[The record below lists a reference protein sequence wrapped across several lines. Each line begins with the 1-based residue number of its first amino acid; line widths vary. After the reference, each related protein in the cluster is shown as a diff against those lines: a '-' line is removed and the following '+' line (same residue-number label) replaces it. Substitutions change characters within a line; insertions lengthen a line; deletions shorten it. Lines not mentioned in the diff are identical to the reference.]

1 MDIKEVTE
9 ENVDVLSIWLDEHIN
24 NNDVWI
30 NSMLNKKTICGYS
43 FLRESIFLGRLWC
56 CIMFHNEEIVGV
68 LVVALPESYR
78 IHIKSA
84 EVLVYYSKENYFIKE
99 ALKLLKVSWGDLIKK
114 IKFVYLRNDKDLNMY
129 ISSEVKDIVHEISL
143 ECNENR
149 FCIDSIFV
157 GED

>member
-1 MDIKEVTE
+1 
-9 ENVDVLSIWLDEHIN
+9 
-24 NNDVWI
+24 
-30 NSMLNKKTICGYS
+30 
-43 FLRESIFLGRLWC
+43 
-56 CIMFHNEEIVGV
+56 MFHNEEIVGV

-78 IHIKSA
+78 THIKSA